1 MSFWDNFR
9 DKLHLIAAHRGDR
22 SIRAENTMSAFEN
35 SLGKADFIEL
45 DVNFTKDGVA
55 VIIHDDTLQRTS
67 DADKNSIF
75 KKPYKVI
82 DYTYEEIKQLDF
94 SSWFFKK
101 DPFKRVKKDN
111 LEKDINSL
119 PMQRIS
125 KLSEVLQFAKVNKM
139 PLNIEIKDMTGT
151 PFDKIAPKEVVR
163 LIEEYNMNDEVL
175 ISSFN
180 HSYIKKAKKLSPL
193 IDTAALE
200 EDKIPSNIVSYL
212 KELKASAYHPHLSL
226 VTKELVQNLNK
237 HHLYTNVY
245 TVNSTKIKEL
255 LFDEG
260 VKAIFTDYLEN
271 MPK

>member
-9 DKLHLIAAHRGDR
+9 DKPHLIAAHRGNR
-22 SIRAENTMSAFEN
+22 SIRAENTISAFKE

-67 DADKNSIF
+67 NASKNNIF
-75 KKPYKVI
+75 KKPYNVI
-82 DYTYEEIKQLDF
+82 DYTYDEIRELDF
-94 SSWFFKK
+94 SSWFLKE
-101 DPFKRVKKDN
+101 DPFKMIKKDN
-111 LEKDINSL
+111 LTKEVSAI
-119 PMQRIS
+119 PIQRIS

-139 PLNIEIKDMTGT
+139 PLNIEIKDMSDT
-151 PFDKIAPKEVVR
+151 PFDNIAPKEVVR
-163 LIEEYNMNDEVL
+163 IVEEFDMGDKIL

-180 HSYIKKAKKLSPL
+180 HSYIKKAKKLSPS

-200 EDKIPSNIVSYL
+200 EDKIPSSIISYL
-212 KELKASAYHPHLSL
+212 KELKVSAYHPHLHL

-237 HHLYTNVY
+237 HRLYTNVY
-245 TVNSTKIKEL
+245 TVNSTKIKNK
-255 LFDEG
+255 LFSEG

-271 MPK
+271 MPE